1 MDAIVIVSLQLV
13 ISITI
18 FFLVSKWYDYVD
30 KE

>member
-13 ISITI
+13 ISSGI